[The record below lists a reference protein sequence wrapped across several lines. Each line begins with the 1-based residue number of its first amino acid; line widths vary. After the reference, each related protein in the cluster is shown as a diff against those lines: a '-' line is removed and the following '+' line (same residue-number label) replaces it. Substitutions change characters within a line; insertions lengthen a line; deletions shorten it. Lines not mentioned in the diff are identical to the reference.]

1 MKQISSELTD
11 IWKIEEI
18 KARQRSREKNIV
30 EGDHN
35 TAYFHAVA
43 N

>member
-30 EGDHN
+30 EGII
-35 TAYFHAVA
+35 TLLIFML
-43 N
+43 